1 MIWKSQKHCF
11 PWRTSGLAEG
21 VVNSM
26 DSEMYLP
33 AKTFF
38 VKITY

>member
-1 MIWKSQKHCF
+1 
-11 PWRTSGLAEG
+11 
-21 VVNSM
+21 M